1 MFKSDAESKV
11 IEWKAKQVELRGL
24 WRSEIISTKT
34 YRKQHAELQ
43 LKIEAVQEILNYGK

>member
-11 IEWKAKQVELRGL
+11 LEWQDEQVKLRCL

-43 LKIEAVQEILNYGK
+43 LKIEAVQEVLRMYR

>member
-11 IEWKAKQVELRGL
+11 LEWQDKQVELRGL

-34 YRKQHAELQ
+34 YRKQHAELE
-43 LKIEAVQEILNYGK
+43 LKIEAVQEVLRMYR